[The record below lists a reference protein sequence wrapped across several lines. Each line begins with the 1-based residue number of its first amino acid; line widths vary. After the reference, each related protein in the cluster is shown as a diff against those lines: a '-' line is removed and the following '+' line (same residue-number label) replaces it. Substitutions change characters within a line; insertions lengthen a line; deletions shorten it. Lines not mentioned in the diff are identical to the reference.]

1 MITKVV
7 INKKMSMLIG
17 NPIHRSYTQM
27 TVTIFMI
34 KNVALTVLNVSGHG
48 LSETQKAGNQKTQHV
63 VVKKRRLLSG
73 VQVVQILQMD
83 SVGPIVP
90 SVARL
95 ASLTIQIQLRRA
107 DARHGNDS

>member
-1 MITKVV
+1 M

-17 NPIHRSYTQM
+17 NPTHRSSTPM

-34 KNVALTVLNVSGHG
+34 KNVALTALNVSGHG
-48 LSETQKAGNQKTQHV
+48 LSETQKVGNQTTQHV
-63 VVKKRRLLSG
+63 AVKKRRLLSG
-73 VQVVQILQMD
+73 VQVVRISQMD
-83 SVGPIVP
+83 SAAPIAP

-107 DARHGNDS
+107 DARPGNDSK